1 MENII
6 NNLKAA
12 LSTET
17 ANGRMIRTFVQAFVG
32 VGILASA
39 VVALPEFQSLMRTIG
54 LAGQMTAAAA
64 FVASMSRLMSAA
76 ESLYEKARKW
86 ADGEK
91 TNTDSSDGRAIHR
104 RRANKRIS

>member
-54 LAGQMTAAAA
+54 LAG
-64 FVASMSRLMSAA
+64 
-76 ESLYEKARKW
+76 
-86 ADGEK
+86 
-91 TNTDSSDGRAIHR
+91 
-104 RRANKRIS
+104 